1 MKNENIIRD
10 KSKEFAIRIIKFYKY
25 LNDERKEFDIA
36 RQILRSGTSVGANI
50 RESEY
55 AQSKADFIHKLSISV
70 KEANETAYW
79 LEILIESGLIEKQ
92 QVDSLYELNVELIK
106 LLTSIIK
113 SSKGII
119 A

>member
-1 MKNENIIRD
+1 MKKENIIRD

-25 LNDERKEFDIA
+25 LNDERKEYDIA

-92 QVDSLYELNVELIK
+92 QVDSLYEQNVELIK

-113 SSKGII
+113 SSKGIK